1 MNKRLLDLALEAH
14 LVNYVD
20 NETHKRYFVDGDLE
34 QVEKY
39 AELIA
44 RELLADM
51 KKSHDFLYSHNTYC
65 WTLSTHQVKGE
76 P

>member
-1 MNKRLLDLALEAH
+1 MNKRLLDLALEAQ

-20 NETHKRYFVDGDLE
+20 NETPRRYFVDGDLE
-34 QVEKY
+34 QVEKF
-39 AELIA
+39 AELLA
-44 RELLADM
+44 KELLADM
-51 KKSHDFLYSHNTYC
+51 KKSHDLLYSHNAYA